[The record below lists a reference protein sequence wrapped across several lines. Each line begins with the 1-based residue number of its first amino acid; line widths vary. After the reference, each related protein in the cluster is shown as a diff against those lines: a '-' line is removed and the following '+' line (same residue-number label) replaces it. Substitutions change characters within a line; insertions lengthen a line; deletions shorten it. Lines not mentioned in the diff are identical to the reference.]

1 MERRSLKE
9 GGKSRCGGDS
19 RIELSGELGE
29 RIGMVLK

>member
-19 RIELSGELGE
+19 RIELVGELGE

>member
-19 RIELSGELGE
+19 RIELVGVLGE
-29 RIGMVLK
+29 RIDMVLK